1 MKDQMFFIFTILYL
15 TCSAWITDHK
25 APFCSVDKGTQLLY
39 QIDSEQAERYYFQQT
54 TEKIENTDSLSV
66 IHYTG
71 TLWDKK
77 RTVVIP
83 SFFIY
88 HFLCTK
94 ACEYLS
100 AQFYSH
106 PEKRDLPIHRPGLL
120 TSRFTLCRTTPRRRI
135 YDHPT
140 KQSANPNKSKEP
152 GCNGSNPYKSTSR
165 RFYLL

>member
-83 SFFIY
+83 SF
-88 HFLCTK
+88 H
-94 ACEYLS
+94 
-100 AQFYSH
+100 
-106 PEKRDLPIHRPGLL
+106 LPLPV
-120 TSRFTLCRTTPRRRI
+120 
-135 YDHPT
+135 
-140 KQSANPNKSKEP
+140 
-152 GCNGSNPYKSTSR
+152 YKSM
-165 RFYLL
+165 

>member
-83 SFFIY
+83 SFSFTTSCVQKHVNTYLPNFIHGKTRPANSPARASY
-88 HFLCTK
+88 FPVHS
-94 ACEYLS
+94 LS
-100 AQFYSH
+100 
-106 PEKRDLPIHRPGLL
+106 DN
-120 TSRFTLCRTTPRRRI
+120 TSKTDI
-135 YDHPT
+135 
-140 KQSANPNKSKEP
+140 
-152 GCNGSNPYKSTSR
+152 
-165 RFYLL
+165 

>member
-83 SFFIY
+83 SFSFTTSCVQKHVNTYLPNFI
-88 HFLCTK
+88 HIRKNETCQFTGPGFLLPGS
-94 ACEYLS
+94 LS
-100 AQFYSH
+100 VGQHLEDGYMT
-106 PEKRDLPIHRPGLL
+106 IQ
-120 TSRFTLCRTTPRRRI
+120 
-135 YDHPT
+135 
-140 KQSANPNKSKEP
+140 QSS
-152 GCNGSNPYKSTSR
+152 
-165 RFYLL
+165 L

>member
-83 SFFIY
+83 SF
-88 HFLCTK
+88 
-94 ACEYLS
+94 
-100 AQFYSH
+100 
-106 PEKRDLPIHRPGLL
+106 
-120 TSRFTLCRTTPRRRI
+120 
-135 YDHPT
+135 
-140 KQSANPNKSKEP
+140 
-152 GCNGSNPYKSTSR
+152 STSCVQKHVNT
-165 RFYLL
+165 YLPNFIHIRKTRPANSPARASYFPVHSLSDNTSKTDI